1 MRYLP
6 HAVATGGRHGVHL
19 AICYKN
25 FAANRGISHI
35 GLGVTA
41 LTNARVLQ
49 MAGYWCEVWAILSG
63 ADLAAKIQQSRAQ
76 ALAGGQVPLS
86 HVVISAPWIPT
97 AELAALARQ
106 FHDIDF
112 TVVSHSNIGF
122 LQADTNGL
130 RLLREAGDLQTA
142 TTNFHIGANTK
153 KLIAWWSEV
162 YRNPMRYIGNMYDLD
177 AAIPPPQKR
186 QPGGLLRIGT
196 FGAVRPLKNILTAGA
211 AALEIASRL
220 QADLEFW
227 ISANRTEGGGQTIV
241 TALQAMYANL
251 PTARIMQSGWQSWP
265 EFRRIVRAMNL
276 LLQPSY
282 TESFNMVTADG
293 IAEGV
298 PSVTSDAIDWVP
310 PRWVASADDAT
321 DIANVGLS
329 LLCNPMAAHDG
340 LTALR
345 AHNAAALGNWA
356 NILLAPLG
364 AGPAM
369 AGVI

>member
-1 MRYLP
+1 MATAGAWPGRASPPPTAPLPAPSRSSPDDGVSLMRYLP

-122 LQADTNGL
+122 LQ
-130 RLLREAGDLQTA
+130 
-142 TTNFHIGANTK
+142 
-153 KLIAWWSEV
+153 
-162 YRNPMRYIGNMYDLD
+162 
-177 AAIPPPQKR
+177 
-186 QPGGLLRIGT
+186 
-196 FGAVRPLKNILTAGA
+196 
-211 AALEIASRL
+211 
-220 QADLEFW
+220 
-227 ISANRTEGGGQTIV
+227 
-241 TALQAMYANL
+241 
-251 PTARIMQSGWQSWP
+251 
-265 EFRRIVRAMNL
+265 
-276 LLQPSY
+276 
-282 TESFNMVTADG
+282 
-293 IAEGV
+293 
-298 PSVTSDAIDWVP
+298 
-310 PRWVASADDAT
+310 
-321 DIANVGLS
+321 
-329 LLCNPMAAHDG
+329 
-340 LTALR
+340 
-345 AHNAAALGNWA
+345 
-356 NILLAPLG
+356 
-364 AGPAM
+364 
-369 AGVI
+369 